1 MATSITT
8 SDQPKEEK
16 FPIQELFFKNF
27 KAKLDKNSRLLFS
40 GKFGVGKSY
49 FLQEFF
55 QKNQDK
61 YNCVHLSPVY
71 YSTAKNEDIFQSIEA
86 DIFVHLLDK
95 YMIKEEF
102 IENHASSLLI
112 SQYLLNNAKELGND
126 TLDIVKGFVPVIS
139 VFQRSF
145 DVIVK
150 HLDKFKIH
158 NGKMQTDQVFEA
170 YKKLAENN
178 KTNTAS
184 VYGRTPYQNMLADA
198 LQEIKANKENVLI
211 IDDLDRIDPAHI
223 FRILNVFSACLKA
236 DDKAD
241 LLGFDKVILVC
252 DNENLKNI
260 FHHFY
265 GDKTDYQGYMSK
277 FNEDI
282 FEYDFADV
290 IAMKL
295 PKDNIRVLLGDI
307 HYDLSQR
314 NNLIITI
321 VFTLFEQAVKNQRRK
336 NLNKQVTVRNV
347 QRTSKDIKNNNTS
360 FSMQNGFEY
369 LEHFHHGLIKK
380 LFRDYEMADYITLY
394 ASIKD
399 ELQKN
404 YSYRIENFFTTFSSK
419 NIELQIDETFIKDV
433 FSGDNTKAEKRI
445 RTLEGIKYPG
455 QD

>member
-1 MATSITT
+1 MAMSITT

-95 YMIKEEF
+95 DMIKEEF

-112 SQYLLNNAKELGND
+112 SQYLLNNAKELGDD

-236 DDKAD
+236 DGKAD

-282 FEYDFADV
+282 FEYDAKDILWKDAVKRFGYPNCDYQDEYKDPIFKIINYVFDCFVLAVMAKPKRGSIKQITMRELLRNPSFLRYDDDNMSFIKGFHNNYVRQVFRSYEIDDIVKLYTV
-290 IAMKL
+290 IKAKIDEKPLDKTIEDYFNPPNKTNQYGHEEDLKL
-295 PKDNIRVLLGDI
+295 IQ
-307 HYDLSQR
+307 DLFSGEE
-314 NNLIITI
+314 NLIREALKTIT
-321 VFTLFEQAVKNQRRK
+321 
-336 NLNKQVTVRNV
+336 
-347 QRTSKDIKNNNTS
+347 
-360 FSMQNGFEY
+360 
-369 LEHFHHGLIKK
+369 
-380 LFRDYEMADYITLY
+380 
-394 ASIKD
+394 
-399 ELQKN
+399 
-404 YSYRIENFFTTFSSK
+404 
-419 NIELQIDETFIKDV
+419 
-433 FSGDNTKAEKRI
+433 EKR
-445 RTLEGIKYPG
+445 
-455 QD
+455 